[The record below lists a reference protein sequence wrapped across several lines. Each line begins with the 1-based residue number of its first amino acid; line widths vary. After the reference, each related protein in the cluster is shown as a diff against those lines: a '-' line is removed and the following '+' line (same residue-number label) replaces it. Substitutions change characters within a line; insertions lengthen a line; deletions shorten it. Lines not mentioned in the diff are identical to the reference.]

1 MFDLRAG
8 IGLPD
13 VILVDD
19 EVVAPQIR
27 NKVAVEILHQQLQSY
42 QPRGR
47 IEMNLRSL
55 FALLADEQRVGR
67 TIRDLDLSIRCRMR
81 RRFVRGA
88 RWALT
93 LAVGK
98 NDQERQKEDRS
109 AHMFLSCVGRNIWPV
124 EVISCP
130 SIRRL
135 CPRASS
141 LSVSGTTGETE

>member
-27 NKVAVEILHQQLQSY
+27 NKVAVEILHQQLKGY

-55 FALLADEQRVGR
+55 FALLASEQRVR
-67 TIRDLDLSIRCRMR
+67 WTIRDLDLSGYRGTR
-81 RRFVRGA
+81 RWFVRGA
-88 RWALT
+88 CWALI
-93 LAVGK
+93 LAVGEE
-98 NDQERQKEDRS
+98 DEHWQKEERS
-109 AHMFLSCVGRNIWPV
+109 THMFLSCVGRNI
-124 EVISCP
+124 
-130 SIRRL
+130 
-135 CPRASS
+135 
-141 LSVSGTTGETE
+141 